1 LTYVVGF
8 VLTVVAIGFGM
19 RKQSGQHVRELV
31 INIAE
36 DEGNFF
42 IDQTEAVDLLNA
54 AHTDYVLSLT
64 KEQLDLR
71 ELEQRMEKHA
81 FVADAQI
88 FMDVQG
94 VMNVNITQA
103 RPVAR
108 LLFGNGKGKYIDQE
122 GHLLPLNGRHTARV
136 PIIQFGNELP
146 WESSVLENELG
157 HDLMELIRF
166 IEGDPFW
173 KAQIAH
179 MIIDGKNDITMIP
192 QVTKQEIRF
201 GYPEDIERK
210 FKKLKI
216 FYKEILPAKGWN
228 TYAFVDV
235 KYKDQ
240 IVCE

>member
-1 LTYVVGF
+1 
-8 VLTVVAIGFGM
+8 M
-19 RKQSGQHVRELV
+19 RKQSGQHVKELK
-31 INIAE
+31 IEIAE

-42 IDQTEAVDLLNA
+42 IDQTEVVDLLNA

-64 KEQLDLR
+64 KNQLDLR
-71 ELEQRMEKHA
+71 QLERRMEQHA

-88 FMDVQG
+88 YMDVEG
-94 VMNVNITQA
+94 VMNVRILQA

-108 LLFGNGKGKYIDQE
+108 LLYKGSNGNYIDQK
-122 GHLLPLNGRHTARV
+122 GNLLPLNGRHTARV
-136 PIIQFGNELP
+136 PIIQLKGDLP
-146 WESSVLENELG
+146 WKTSVYENQLG
-157 HDLMELIRF
+157 EDLMGLIRF
-166 IEGDPFW
+166 IEADPFW

-179 MIIDGKNDITMIP
+179 MIIDDKSAITMIP

-201 GYPEDIERK
+201 GYPEDFERK
-210 FKKLKI
+210 FRKLKI